1 MDGFANAST
10 SAFDP
15 VGTAEPDY
23 PKSLYLIQ
31 PLFSVYELH
40 PVAPEAQA
48 SVAPPEGLDLDAWI
62 VPLAKPVIHEPVAQE
77 QKKKK
82 KVRKEKGKEK
92 DSGDG
97 SSLVKKTRKKAK
109 TQEEIAEEEARAQVC
124 QKNNICFN
132 LKSYVFF
139 FIDYHRLKPGGWR
152 CFVMI
157 PIILS
162 TPYHRVVLIMMWNLF
177 L

>member
-10 SAFDP
+10 SSFDP

-92 DSGDG
+92 GRREGEKD
-97 SSLVKKTRKKAK
+97 TRE
-109 TQEEIAEEEARAQVC
+109 T
-124 QKNNICFN
+124 
-132 LKSYVFF
+132 
-139 FIDYHRLKPGGWR
+139 
-152 CFVMI
+152 
-157 PIILS
+157 
-162 TPYHRVVLIMMWNLF
+162 
-177 L
+177 